1 LESTAS
7 EPAFEVAAVDD
18 AEDEEDA
25 VVGDEVV
32 HDSVVADAESAEGVC
47 VAADCLCLLAADAAS
62 SGCCGGELFEVGTD
76 ALPQRACRSRK
87 FERHL
92 VAACGWYAVV
102 TRAIR
107 AGSTGGCVLD
117 VCCLRCGCRK
127 LGCAVNQAGR
137 MGFASER

>member
-47 VAADCLCLLAADAAS
+47 VAADCPHLLAADAAS

-76 ALPQRACRSRK
+76 ALPQRPVGPGNSSATLWPR
-87 FERHL
+87 
-92 VAACGWYAVV
+92 AV
-102 TRAIR
+102 
-107 AGSTGGCVLD
+107 GM
-117 VCCLRCGCRK
+117 
-127 LGCAVNQAGR
+127 Q
-137 MGFASER
+137 